1 VLIVALLCRKFIKK
15 YLKKSDKIGNLKGS
29 VDLKAMPLLGNS
41 FKEKVRIE
49 KKIYVFFLKISI
61 INKIGTT

>member
-41 FKEKVRIE
+41 LKEKVSLNNHI
-49 KKIYVFFLKISI
+49 
-61 INKIGTT
+61 